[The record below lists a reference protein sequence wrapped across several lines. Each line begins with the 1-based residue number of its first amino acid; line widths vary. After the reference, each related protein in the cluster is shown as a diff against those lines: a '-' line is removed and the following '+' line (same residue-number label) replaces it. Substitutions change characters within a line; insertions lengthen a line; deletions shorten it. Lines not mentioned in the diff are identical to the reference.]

1 MGSSFLRLLMPKSTA
16 RWGCLL
22 CFLFLFSACA
32 GGLTRNSARS
42 SSRSSSNSLFTR
54 SDSPS
59 YPDQAVQEAPSTT
72 GRMDGVE
79 FVINEDL
86 AKASPLSE
94 ASDFPELESA
104 FETSDRIWRPRKG
117 FSIPV
122 VRNDRVDRWIT
133 YFTGPLR
140 SHYTRWLRRS
150 ATYAPLIE
158 KILREYHLPPDLI
171 YLAMIESGFNLNAYS
186 HANAAGPWQFIR
198 STGRMYGL
206 ESGGLVD
213 ERRNIIESTRA
224 AAAHLRDLYR
234 LYGNW
239 YLAFAAYNSGTGTV
253 NRAIARGGTKD
264 FWKLSATGHRYFRQE
279 TKDYVPRILA
289 AAIIAKDY
297 RKYGFSTH
305 LFGKPI
311 SFDEVTVPDATDVTV
326 IAKCTGTT
334 EDEIRT
340 LNPAL
345 VAGVTPPGKRYTV
358 NIPEGKAQRFKK
370 NYAKV
375 PRSQRV
381 NYVFH
386 QVKRRENL
394 AVVARKYHTSPSQL
408 AKINHMT
415 PRSKLRPG
423 MYVMIP
429 KNKAPGPALDELFG
443 PEDEQE
449 DSQPATVVASTS
461 PIIDVVAE
469 AEVEGPSND
478 SLFEVSS
485 PNADEVL
492 QVAAEVPSV
501 QTSGQLFYTH
511 RVRKGETV
519 GLIAKKYGV
528 TVSSLKGWNGIGRK
542 GLIKSGQNLKIM
554 STASPKE
561 PASLQLADSLAG
573 DPSKPRLIVH
583 AVRRGDTLWKLAQR
597 YGVTVAQIKEWNR
610 LHSNALRPNQ
620 KIRIFA
626 SNSLPTNRRIALA
639 Q

>member
-1 MGSSFLRLLMPKSTA
+1 
-16 RWGCLL
+16 
-22 CFLFLFSACA
+22 
-32 GGLTRNSARS
+32 
-42 SSRSSSNSLFTR
+42 
-54 SDSPS
+54 
-59 YPDQAVQEAPSTT
+59 
-72 GRMDGVE
+72 MDGVE
-79 FVINEDL
+79 FVINDDL
-86 AKASPLSE
+86 AKTSPLTE
-94 ASDFPELESA
+94 AADFPELESA

-186 HANAAGPWQFIR
+186 HAHAAGPWQFIR

-239 YLAFAAYNSGTGTV
+239 YLAFAAYNSGAGTV
-253 NRAIARGGTKD
+253 NRAIARGGSKD
-264 FWKLSATGHRYFRQE
+264 FWKLSATGNRYFRQE

-297 RKYGFSTH
+297 RKYGFSPH

-311 SFDEVTVPDATDVTV
+311 TFDEVTIPDATDVTV
-326 IAKCTGTT
+326 IAKCAGTT
-334 EDEIRT
+334 EEEIRT

-345 VAGVTPPGKRYTV
+345 IAGVTPPGKRYTV

-370 NYAKV
+370 NYSKV

-394 AVVARKYHTSPSQL
+394 ATVAKKYHASVAQL
-408 AKINHMT
+408 SKLNHMT
-415 PRSKLRPG
+415 SRSRLRPG

-429 KNKAPGPALDELFG
+429 KKSAPGPALEKLFG
-443 PEDEQE
+443 PEEQE
-449 DSQPATVVASTS
+449 DSQPSTVVASAG
-461 PIIDVVAE
+461 PMIDVVAE

-478 SLFEVSS
+478 ALFEPPLRVTEDAVVTVEEV
-485 PNADEVL
+485 PAPRQDEVL
-492 QVAAEVPSV
+492 KGVAEVPA
-501 QTSGQLFYTH
+501 QTTGRLFFTH
-511 RVRKGETV
+511 RVRKGETL
-519 GLIAKKYGV
+519 GLIARKYR
-528 TVSSLKGWNGIGRK
+528 VSVSALKGWNGIGRK
-542 GLIKSGQNLKIM
+542 GLIKSGQNLKVM
-554 STASPKE
+554 TAASPAE
-561 PASLQLADSLAG
+561 LASLQLADSLAG
-573 DPSKPRLIVH
+573 DSAKPRMIVH
-583 AVRRGDTLWKLAQR
+583 AVRRGDTLWKLAQK

-626 SNSLPTNRRIALA
+626 STLPPPTRSIALA
-639 Q
+639 R